1 MKYPPLNKEYSPFFN
16 VKRVF
21 REALII
27 LYACKNE
34 TQVFQLKEDGSPSS
48 VVYSLYFCYTTPEY
62 ISLTL
67 SIVTSTPSAG
77 ISRKEKLGIKYPQF
91 SLDLKNELRRV

>member
-27 LYACKNE
+27 LYACRNE
-34 TQVFQLKEDGSPSS
+34 TQVFQLKEDGPRPLLCSR
-48 VVYSLYFCYTTPEY
+48 C
-62 ISLTL
+62 
-67 SIVTSTPSAG
+67 TSAIPHRN
-77 ISRKEKLGIKYPQF
+77 IYH
-91 SLDLKNELRRV
+91 